1 MGLTVSGRLAEKR
14 YERAYGAA
22 DRLPSAVA
30 ANARYPRRRCNAQ

>member
-1 MGLTVSGRLAEKR
+1 MGLTVCGRQAERR

-30 ANARYPRRRCNAQ
+30 ASARYPRRRCNA